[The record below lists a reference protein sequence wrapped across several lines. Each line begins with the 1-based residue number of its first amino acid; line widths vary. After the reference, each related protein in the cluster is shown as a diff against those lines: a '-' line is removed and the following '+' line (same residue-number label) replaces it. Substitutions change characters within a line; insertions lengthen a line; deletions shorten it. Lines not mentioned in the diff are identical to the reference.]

1 MLEKNIYT
9 NAEIDKLS
17 QFFFKST
24 LRYENDR
31 LNNEKYTR

>member
-17 QFFFKST
+17 QFFIRST
-24 LRYENDR
+24 LRYENDC
-31 LNNEKYTR
+31 LNNEKDIR